1 MVLLYTHK
9 ITPRLTFTVK
19 QLFRRIMGYEVSIT
33 DSVDVFIKHTGAKL
47 SYAKQP
53 LQNEFFIRAN
63 HLLFERILEPQ
74 DISWKSWEGT
84 PCFFDVDSRSSIPF
98 DILAASF
105 YLLSRYE
112 EYLPH
117 QKDGLGRFRSI
128 ESVLS
133 DRHGAFSAPLVDQ
146 WAYRLRKIF
155 SQRFPD
161 EPYTDRNFRFFLGV
175 PVIQSHAFRFRGLGR
190 HIFESFEDLF
200 AGRLSAI
207 AGRFKVM
214 AGIAKDPYDHY
225 LKLRKSLQ
233 KLGVEIGFFFQF
245 APYHVRDRNIS
256 WNRLRF
262 GYFLKHIADYT
273 SIGYYRSQGAMLS
286 AEQFKVE
293 IDRLDQLLHRK
304 VSSAII
310 AQNRVL
316 LPDAYEELVAQEIS
330 DDYSMGYDDAIG
342 FKSGT
347 CTPYPFYN
355 LGLELE
361 QPLKVHPFV
370 VSDVIFTIEER
381 DKIVDKLRAIKDK
394 VAEVDGTF
402 YLQFGNRAI
411 GSLGVTNFI
420 NLIKE
425 IDG

>member
-1 MVLLYTHK
+1 MVLVYTHK

-53 LQNEFFIRAN
+53 LQNEFFIRAT

-74 DISWKSWEGT
+74 DINWRSWEGT
-84 PCFFDVDSRSSIPF
+84 PCFFDVDARSSIPF

-117 QKDGLGRFRSI
+117 QKDELGRFRSI

-133 DRHGAFSAPLVDQ
+133 DRHGAFSSPLVDL
-146 WAYRLRKIF
+146 WAYRFRTLF
-155 SQRFPD
+155 SQHFPD
-161 EPYTDRNFRFFLGV
+161 EPYTERNFRFFVGI
-175 PVIQSHAFRFRGLGR
+175 PVVQSHAYRFRGLGR

-200 AGRLSAI
+200 SARFAAI
-207 AGRFKVM
+207 IERFKVII
-214 AGIAKDPYDHY
+214 GISKDPCDNY
-225 LKLRKSLQ
+225 LKLGDALSKS
-233 KLGVEIGFFFQF
+233 GIETGFFFQY

-256 WNRLRF
+256 WNRIRF
-262 GYFLKHIADYT
+262 GHFLKHIADYN
-273 SIGYYRSQGAMLS
+273 SIGYYRSQGAMLDTD
-286 AEQFKVE
+286 QFKIE
-293 IDRLDQLLHRK
+293 LDRLDQLLHSN
-304 VSSAII
+304 VSRAII
-310 AQNRVL
+310 SQNRVL
-316 LPDAYEELVAQEIS
+316 LPDIYEEMVAQEIS
-330 DDYSMGYDDAIG
+330 DDYSMGYDDAVG

-361 QPLKVHPFV
+361 QPLKIHPFI
-370 VSDVIFTIEER
+370 VSDAIFEIEER
-381 DKIVDKLRAIKDK
+381 DEVVNKLKAIKDK
-394 VAEVDGTF
+394 VAEVSGTF
-402 YLQFGNRAI
+402 YLQFNNRAI
-411 GSLGVTNFI
+411 GSLGVTNFVKLI
-420 NLIKE
+420 NTIH
-425 IDG
+425 G

>member
-1 MVLLYTHK
+1 MVLVYTHK

-53 LQNEFFIRAN
+53 LQNEFFIRAT

-74 DISWKSWEGT
+74 DINWRSWEGI
-84 PCFFDVDSRSSIPF
+84 PCFFDVDAKSSIPF

-117 QKDGLGRFRSI
+117 QKDELGRFRSI

-133 DRHGAFSAPLVDQ
+133 DRYGAFSSPLVDL
-146 WAYRLRKIF
+146 WAYRLREIF
-155 SQRFPD
+155 SQHFPD
-161 EPYTDRNFRFFLGV
+161 ESYSERNFRFFVGI
-175 PVIQSHAFRFRGLGR
+175 PVVQSHAYSFRGLGR

-200 AGRLSAI
+200 SARFSAI
-207 AGRFKVM
+207 IERFKVII
-214 AGIAKDPYDHY
+214 GIAKDPYDHY
-225 LKLRKSLQ
+225 LKLRNALNKSRI
-233 KLGVEIGFFFQF
+233 ETGFFFQY

-262 GYFLKHIADYT
+262 GHFLKHIADYN
-273 SIGYYRSQGAMLS
+273 SIGYYRSRGAMIDT
-286 AEQFKVE
+286 EQFKIE
-293 IDRLDQLLHRK
+293 LERFDQLLHRK
-304 VSSAII
+304 VTRAII
-310 AQNRVL
+310 SQNRVL
-316 LPDAYEELVAQEIS
+316 LPDAYEEMVVQEIS
-330 DDYSMGYDDAIG
+330 DDYSMGFDDAIG

-361 QPLKVHPFV
+361 QPLKIHPFI
-370 VSDVIFTIEER
+370 VSDAIFEIEDR
-381 DKIVDKLRAIKDK
+381 DEVVKKLKSIKNK
-394 VAEVDGTF
+394 VNEVKGTL
-402 YLQFGNRAI
+402 YVQFNNRFI
-411 GSLGVTNFI
+411 DSLGVANFI
-420 NLIKE
+420 QLIKT

>member
-1 MVLLYTHK
+1 MVLVYTHK

-53 LQNEFFIRAN
+53 LQNEFFIRAT

-74 DISWKSWEGT
+74 DINWRSWEGT
-84 PCFFDVDSRSSIPF
+84 PCFFDVDSKSSIPF

-117 QKDGLGRFRSI
+117 QKDELGRFRSI

-133 DRHGAFSAPLVDQ
+133 DRHGAFSSPLVDL
-146 WAYRLRKIF
+146 WAYRLREIF
-155 SQRFPD
+155 SLHFPD
-161 EPYTDRNFRFFLGV
+161 ESYSERNFKFFVGI
-175 PVIQSHAFRFRGLGR
+175 PVVQSHAYSFRGLGR

-200 AGRLSAI
+200 SARFSAI
-207 AGRFKVM
+207 IERFKVII
-214 AGIAKDPYDHY
+214 GIAKDPHDHY
-225 LKLRKSLQ
+225 LKLRTALN
-233 KLGVEIGFFFQF
+233 KLRIETGFFFQY

-262 GYFLKHIADYT
+262 GHFLKHIADYN
-273 SIGYYRSQGAMLS
+273 SIGYYRSRGAMIDT
-286 AEQFKVE
+286 EQFKIE
-293 IDRLDQLLHRK
+293 LERFDQLLHQK
-304 VSSAII
+304 VSRAII
-310 AQNRVL
+310 SQNRVL
-316 LPDAYEELVAQEIS
+316 LPDAYEEMVVQEIS
-330 DDYSMGYDDAIG
+330 DDYSMGFDDAIG

-361 QPLKVHPFV
+361 QPLKIHPFI
-370 VSDVIFTIEER
+370 VSDAIFEIEDR
-381 DKIVDKLRAIKDK
+381 DEVVKILKAIKNK
-394 VAEVDGTF
+394 VKEVKGTL
-402 YLQFGNRAI
+402 YVQFSNRFI
-411 GSLGVTNFI
+411 DSLGVANFI
-420 NLIKE
+420 KLIKT